1 MKKVYNLI
9 HNAEQNKA
17 QSVMLYFDDDDKATD
32 VCQILRNAG
41 YNAEVIEGW
50 QVKVYLR
57 K

>member
-17 QSVMLYFDDDDKATD
+17 QFIMLYFDDDSKATD
-32 VCQILRNAG
+32 VCQILRNVG
-41 YNAEVIEGW
+41 YNAEVVEGW
-50 QVKVYLR
+50 KIKVYLN

>member
-1 MKKVYNLI
+1 MKTVYNLI

-32 VCQILRNAG
+32 VCKTLRNVG
-41 YNAEVIEGW
+41 YTAEIIENW
-50 QVKVYLR
+50 QVKVYLG

>member
-1 MKKVYNLI
+1 MKQVYNLI
-9 HNAEQNKA
+9 HNAEQNNA

-32 VCQILRNAG
+32 VCKTLRNVG

-50 QVKVYLR
+50 QVKVELR